1 MIGLFSGKKLKIIIR
16 TEKQYHFYRTG
27 SAGRLLFILTW
38 EDGLQG
44 SRKHTVPVLAPWG
57 GGVTGICLHLWVLTS
72 CWEKDAQDWENDLQ
86 PRNPAKTLPVT
97 VYW

>member
-57 GGVTGICLHLWVLTS
+57 GGGHRYLSSSVGAYLMLGEGCTGLG
-72 CWEKDAQDWENDLQ
+72 K
-86 PRNPAKTLPVT
+86 
-97 VYW
+97 